1 MEQRVSNKGPDKGT
15 VSNLISLAVLLAGL
29 TLSLMAPAADSS
41 PGAVS
46 VAVLPGWML
55 GAGPWLLAVGVFG
68 FAGGT
73 TNWLAVRML
82 FDKVPFLYG
91 SGVIPARFREIRAT
105 IKDLIMTHFFEEDY
119 LRRFL
124 EEHELFP
131 SGDALAEKLVVALES
146 EQADEAIRNQLEK
159 LKEGPFGVMV
169 KMAGVDML
177 KPVIQQFLTRL
188 ALELAPQFTK
198 LSGPDTLDIPAL
210 RERVGLLLEN
220 KLVELT
226 PETVKQMMEQVM
238 REHLGWL
245 IVWGNVFGGAIGL
258 LSRVLALQWGLG
270 GVP

>member
-1 MEQRVSNKGPDKGT
+1 MRQRVLDKGT

-29 TLSLMAPAADSS
+29 ALSLAAPAAGPRS
-41 PGAVS
+41 GAVGEEALPLW
-46 VAVLPGWML
+46 VVL
-55 GAGPWLLAVGVFG
+55 AGPWLLAAGVFG

-91 SGVIPARFREIRAT
+91 SGVIPSRFREIRAT
-105 IKDLIMTHFFEEDY
+105 IKDLILTHFFDEDY

-124 EEHELFP
+124 QEHAELFP
-131 SGDALAEKLVVALES
+131 TGKALEERLVTALES
-146 EQADEAIRNQLEK
+146 EQADEAIRDQLEK
-159 LKEGPFGVMV
+159 LKEGPFGMMV

-177 KPVIQQFLTRL
+177 TPVIQQFLTRL
-188 ALELAPQFTK
+188 AVELAPQFSK
-198 LSGPDTLDIPAL
+198 LGGQDTLDIPAL
-210 RERVGLLLEN
+210 RERVGLLLET

-258 LSRVLALQWGLG
+258 LSRALALYWGLG
-270 GVP
+270 E

>member
-1 MEQRVSNKGPDKGT
+1 MLDKGT
-15 VSNLISLAVLLAGL
+15 VSNLISLAVLLVGL
-29 TLSLMAPAADSS
+29 ALSLA
-41 PGAVS
+41 AVS
-46 VAVLPGWML
+46 EAALPVWVLL
-55 GAGPWLLAVGVFG
+55 AAPWLLAAGVFG

-82 FDKVPFLYG
+82 FDKVPLLYG

-105 IKDLIMTHFFEEDY
+105 IKELILTHFFEEDY

-124 EEHELFP
+124 EEHPELLP
-131 SGDALAEKLVVALES
+131 TGKALEEKLVAALES
-146 EQADEAIRNQLEK
+146 ERADAAIRNQLEK
-159 LKEGPFGVMV
+159 LKEGPFGMMV

-177 KPVIQQFLTRL
+177 TPVIQQFLTRL
-188 ALELAPQFTK
+188 AAELSPQFSK
-198 LSGPDTLDIPAL
+198 LSGQDSLDIPAL
-210 RERVGLLLEN
+210 RERVGLLLET

-258 LSRVLALQWGLG
+258 LSRALALHWGLG
-270 GVP
+270 